1 MRKREG
7 KQSLLRMTSGVKN
20 ALSIA
25 VKRDSRSMASLIE
38 KLTKDLLTKEGI
50 SWEEDSEENGR
61 EIALET

>member
-1 MRKREG
+1 
-7 KQSLLRMTSGVKN
+7 MTSGVKN